1 MTNQAMRNRP
11 GIGRIL
17 LALDI
22 SPRSRLALAAAAEL
36 AAKLDAE
43 LAGLFVEDL
52 NLLRLSALPF
62 AREFGSFSS
71 VARPIALAQVQRALR
86 REAAEV
92 EQQLAQAAS
101 RLRLRW
107 TFQVL
112 RGQIAAELFAQAGE
126 YDLVVLGK
134 RSRSG
139 VRGLGR
145 EMAGLPRGI
154 EPGPV
159 LVVFDGSAGARRA
172 LELAAHLAQAGGAQ
186 LRLLIP
192 AESEEAYLQGA
203 HEARAALAYDAVT
216 DLACRR
222 IPTLA
227 IATLAAAARAQH
239 CGALVLSDDG
249 HLRSAEG
256 YSALLD
262 EVDCP
267 VLLVR

>member
-1 MTNQAMRNRP
+1 M
-11 GIGRIL
+11 
-17 LALDI
+17 
-22 SPRSRLALAAAAEL
+22 
-36 AAKLDAE
+36 
-43 LAGLFVEDL
+43 
-52 NLLRLSALPF
+52 
-62 AREFGSFSS
+62 
-71 VARPIALAQVQRALR
+71 
-86 REAAEV
+86 
-92 EQQLAQAAS
+92 
-101 RLRLRW
+101 
-107 TFQVL
+107 
-112 RGQIAAELFAQAGE
+112 
-126 YDLVVLGK
+126 
-134 RSRSG
+134 
-139 VRGLGR
+139 
-145 EMAGLPRGI
+145 
-154 EPGPV
+154 

>member
-1 MTNQAMRNRP
+1 MTSQAMQDRP
-11 GIGRIL
+11 GRHRIL

-22 SPRSRLALAAAAEL
+22 SPRSRLALAAAVEL
-36 AAKLDAE
+36 AVKLDAE

-62 AREFGSFSS
+62 AREISPFSS

-92 EQQLAQAAS
+92 EQQLAQAAE
-101 RLRLRW
+101 RMRLRW
-107 TFQVL
+107 TFQIQ
-112 RGQIAAELFAQAGE
+112 RGQIAAELFALAGE
-126 YDLVVLGK
+126 CDLVVLGK

-145 EMAGLPRGI
+145 EMAGLPRGLDHD
-154 EPGPV
+154 PV
-159 LVVFDGSAGARRA
+159 LAVFDGSAGAHRA
-172 LELAAHLAQAGGAQ
+172 LELAAHLAHAGGTH

-192 AESEEAYLQGA
+192 AESDEIYQQYAN
-203 HEARAALAYDAVT
+203 EARAVLAREAVV
-216 DLACRR
+216 AAVIGR
-222 IPTLA
+222 IPALA
-227 IATLAAAARAQH
+227 IATLAAAARAEH
-239 CGALVLSDDG
+239 CGALVLRDDG
-249 HLRSAEG
+249 QLRSAEG

>member
-1 MTNQAMRNRP
+1 MIRQAMQDRP
-11 GIGRIL
+11 GCHRIL

-22 SPRSRLALAAAAEL
+22 SPRSRLALAAAVEL

-62 AREFGSFSS
+62 AREISSFSS

-92 EQQLAQAAS
+92 EQQLAQAAE
-101 RLRLRW
+101 RMRLRW
-107 TFQVL
+107 TFQVQ

-126 YDLVVLGK
+126 CDLVVLGK

-139 VRGLGR
+139 VRGLSR
-145 EMAGLPRGI
+145 DMAALPRGI

-172 LELAAHLAQAGGAQ
+172 LALAAHLAQAGGAQ
-186 LRLLIP
+186 LRLLIL
-192 AESEEAYLQGA
+192 AESEEAFQHGA
-203 HEARAALAYDAVT
+203 QQARAALAHDA

-227 IATLAAAARAQH
+227 IAPLAAAARAEH
-239 CGALVLSDDG
+239 CGALVLRDDG
-249 HLRSAEG
+249 HLRCAEG